1 MTNGLYSG
9 VSAMATSQRRMDT
22 LSHNLANLSTTGF
35 KRRTSFVHALQTAR
49 GGAAEL
55 RVGTKYDFSQ
65 GELEYDAEP
74 LHLALE
80 GQGFFAVEG
89 QDGEVYTRN
98 GSFSLTSD
106 GVLVTAQGDPLVW
119 AESRGGLNP
128 TGEEINVDPD
138 GSVWQAGR
146 SVGRLQITNFTELT
160 RLGQNG
166 AGYFVAPD
174 GLEET
179 AHTATVHQGAL
190 EKSNAS
196 AIEEMISMIA
206 VQRSFE
212 RASSVLG
219 MITDTYRRLS
229 RLQ

>member
-1 MTNGLYSG
+1 
-9 VSAMATSQRRMDT
+9 MAGRE
-22 LSHNLANLSTTGF
+22 LVIGG
-35 KRRTSFVHALQTAR
+35 VHAVRAALAR
-49 GGAAEL
+49 APG
-55 RVGTKYDFSQ
+55 D
-65 GELEYDAEP
+65 
-74 LHLALE
+74 ALE
-80 GQGFFAVEG
+80 LWLRREREHA
-89 QDGEVYTRN
+89 
-98 GSFSLTSD
+98 
-106 GVLVTAQGDPLVW
+106 A
-119 AESRGGLNP
+119 A
-128 TGEEINVDPD
+128 
-138 GSVWQAGR
+138 
-146 SVGRLQITNFTELT
+146 
-160 RLGQNG
+160 
-166 AGYFVAPD
+166 D

>member
-1 MTNGLYSG
+1 M
-9 VSAMATSQRRMDT
+9 
-22 LSHNLANLSTTGF
+22 
-35 KRRTSFVHALQTAR
+35 
-49 GGAAEL
+49 
-55 RVGTKYDFSQ
+55 
-65 GELEYDAEP
+65 
-74 LHLALE
+74 
-80 GQGFFAVEG
+80 
-89 QDGEVYTRN
+89 
-98 GSFSLTSD
+98 
-106 GVLVTAQGDPLVW
+106 LVTQQGDPLVW

-128 TGEEINVDPD
+128 TAEEIHVDPD

-146 SVGRLQITNFTELT
+146 SVGRLQITNFTDLT
-160 RLGQNG
+160 QLGQNG

-229 RLQ
+229 RMQ